1 MGYNYL
7 NADSGFIRNG
17 YGDGASVEILKKKKV
32 KSMTQWEYSITVHEL
47 PEMQPKEPGR
57 TIECDQDGLCFIH
70 DAFQGGVA
78 WVENLFQEK
87 GKEGWELVQSGYH
100 NRELLCVWKKRKE
113 AAEKG

>member
-1 MGYNYL
+1 M
-7 NADSGFIRNG
+7 S
-17 YGDGASVEILKKKKV
+17 
-32 KSMTQWEYSITVHEL
+32 QWEYSITVHEL
-47 PEMQPKEPGR
+47 PKMQPKEPAG

-70 DAFQGGVA
+70 ETFKGGVE
-78 WVENLFQEK
+78 WVENVLQEK